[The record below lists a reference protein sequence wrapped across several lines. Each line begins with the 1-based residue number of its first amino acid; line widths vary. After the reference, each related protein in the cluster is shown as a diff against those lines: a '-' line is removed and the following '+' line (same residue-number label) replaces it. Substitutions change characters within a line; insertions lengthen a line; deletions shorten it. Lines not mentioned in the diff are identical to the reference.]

1 MITPSY
7 SATATERVLPRMALD
22 FTTGV
27 LDPRVTVT
35 RALNTA
41 TRVNSSGFIE
51 IVNANLPRFDYK
63 PTTLAPNGLLIEE
76 ARTNIAL
83 QSQAIETASWVKT
96 NATVSADAIISPDGT
111 LNADKLV
118 ENTANGTH
126 DARSNQTTTAAVHT
140 FSVYL
145 KAAERNFVMLLH
157 GQTSTAQVFNLNTG
171 VTDGNAGF
179 SAPVS
184 SGVVNAG
191 NGWYRVFI
199 TVNATAAVNSFRVYM
214 MTDNVTYTY
223 TGDGAS
229 GIFFGGAQIE
239 AGAFATSYIP
249 TTTTS
254 LTRNA
259 DVVSMTGTNF
269 SDWYNASEGAFV
281 VEALRYDNAAR
292 TAAAFDVDD
301 GTAANYIQLSS
312 TATSGRGIIR
322 VSSGTAINLSAGSA
336 AVTTPAKLTMAYKNA
351 SFAFSSGGA
360 APATNAASAVPTV
373 SQALIGSGI
382 NGSYLNGAVSKVMYW
397 PQRLINA
404 EVQSFSK

>member
-27 LDPRVTVT
+27 LDPRVTVA

-51 IVNANLPRFDYK
+51 IVNANLPRFDYN

-96 NATVSADAIISPDGT
+96 NATVSANAITSPDGT

-126 DARSNQTTTAAVHT
+126 DARSNQTTAAAVHT
-140 FSVYL
+140 FSAYL

-199 TVNATAAVNSFRVYM
+199 TVNATAAVNGFRVYM
-214 MTDNVTYTY
+214 MTNNVTYTY
-223 TGDGAS
+223 TGDGTS
-229 GIFFGGAQIE
+229 GVFFGGAQIE
-239 AGAFATSYIP
+239 AGAFPTSYIP
-249 TTTTS
+249 TTATS

-269 SDWYNASEGAFV
+269 SSWYNATSGAI
-281 VEALRYDNAAR
+281 LAR
-292 TAAAFDVDD
+292 SQQSVITGTRPSIYISD
-301 GTAANYIQLSS
+301 GTADNIISLRGLAANPELYIKATTDQAQIDAGTLTANSS
-312 TATSGRGIIR
+312 FGLVGAWTTDNCAA
-322 VSSGTAINLSAGSA
+322 AINGEA
-336 AVTTPAKLTMAYKNA
+336 AVTDT
-351 SFAFSSGGA
+351 S
-360 APATNAASAVPTV
+360 ATIPTV
-373 SQALIGSGI
+373 DRMLIGSDGA
-382 NGSYLNGAVSKVMYW
+382 NYLNGQVARISYW
-397 PQRLINA
+397 PQRIINA
-404 EVQSFSK
+404 EAQAFSK

>member
-1 MITPSY
+1 MITPAY
-7 SATATERVLPRMALD
+7 SPTATERVLPRMALD

-27 LDPRVTVT
+27 LDSRVTVA

-41 TRVNSSGFIE
+41 TRINSSGLVE
-51 IVNANLPRFDYK
+51 GVNANLPRFDYD
-63 PTTLAPNGLLIEE
+63 PVTLAPRGLLIEE
-76 ARTNIAL
+76 ARANLLLQSSDLTQAAWVLTNATATLTAIGPDGATNSASVLTSTAGNATAL
-83 QSQAIETASWVKT
+83 QSITSAS
-96 NATVSADAIISPDGT
+96 A
-111 LNADKLV
+111 
-118 ENTANGTH
+118 
-126 DARSNQTTTAAVHT
+126 ARSTTC
-140 FSVYL
+140 YI
-145 KAAERNFVMLLH
+145 KRR
-157 GQTSTAQVFNLNTG
+157 TG
-171 VTDGNAGF
+171 
-179 SAPVS
+179 
-184 SGVVNAG
+184 SGVVEMTQN
-191 NGWYRVFI
+191 NGTTW
-199 TVNATAAVNSFRVYM
+199 TAI
-214 MTDNVTYTY
+214 NVTSSWTRVSIASA
-223 TGDGAS
+223 TLTNPVVGLRIVTSGDAVDVAL
-229 GIFFGGAQIE
+229 FQCE
-239 AGAFATSYIP
+239 TGAFATSAIP

-269 SDWYNASEGAFV
+269 SSWYNASEGAFV
-281 VEALRYDNAAR
+281 VEALRYDNVAR

-336 AVTTPAKLTMAYKNA
+336 AVTTPAKLTIAYKNA

>member
-249 TTTTS
+249 TVASTV
-254 LTRNA
+254 TRNA
-259 DVVSMTGTNF
+259 DVVSMTGANF

-281 VEALRYDNAAR
+281 VEGSVQFGTTRYLIGGSASQR
-292 TAAAFDVDD
+292 LVYGTSSGSLGIYD
-301 GTAANYIQLSS
+301 GTNVVNVAGGVSGQTFKIATSYGNAFGLAASLNGSVVAKGSYSGAFSVLTSIGIFSTS
-312 TATSGRGIIR
+312 AGTATASGY
-322 VSSGTAINLSAGSA
+322 
-336 AVTTPAKLTMAYKNA
+336 AKKIYYYPLQLTD
-351 SFAFSSGGA
+351 SEVRAFS
-360 APATNAASAVPTV
+360 
-373 SQALIGSGI
+373 
-382 NGSYLNGAVSKVMYW
+382 K
-397 PQRLINA
+397 
-404 EVQSFSK
+404 